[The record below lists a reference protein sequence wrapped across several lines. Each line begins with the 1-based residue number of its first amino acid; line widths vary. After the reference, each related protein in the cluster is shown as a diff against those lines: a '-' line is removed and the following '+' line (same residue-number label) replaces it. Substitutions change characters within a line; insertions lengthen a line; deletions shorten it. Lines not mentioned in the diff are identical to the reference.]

1 MLDKGK
7 ITMNATLTTLSF
19 WLHSIAMTI
28 FIGHYLLLAV
38 IQLPAMRNS
47 TLDVSG
53 PILSAIAK
61 QSRRWMYASLVVFML
76 TGIYLMFADPNYL
89 GVGDFG
95 NFWSVMMLVK
105 HILVLVMIAAGFW
118 FNAIWRVGPML
129 SSRNSAELAYGRF
142 KLYVNI
148 MAVSGVLVLLLTALA
163 QIQ

>member
-1 MLDKGK
+1 
-7 ITMNATLTTLSF
+7 MNATLTTLSF

-38 IQLPAMRNS
+38 IQLPAMLNS
-47 TLDVSG
+47 RLEVTG
-53 PILSAIAK
+53 PILSAISK